1 MKTDLHCSTLH
12 QVCPHCAPVRACC
25 HYSSLSQ
32 WVWRWKKRW
41 KIPSLFYPQP
51 KKQKSISS
59 IGPCLMTGC
68 LAFYWCS
75 SHTYTHKQK
84 PIWHLF
90 SSLLLAVHCP
100 CHMASEK
107 APECV
112 QASNVCVWMCRL
124 WGQRGVTGGWPT
136 DKDSPLHQWSLW
148 IHGDKPG
155 WMGEQKPWRSLLRRE
170 GGGVWITGAL
180 ARWM

>member
-75 SHTYTHKQK
+75 SHTYTHKQN
-84 PIWHLF
+84 L
-90 SSLLLAVHCP
+90 SDTSLAVFCWPFIAHAIWQVRRLQSVCK
-100 CHMASEK
+100 HQM
-107 APECV
+107 
-112 QASNVCVWMCRL
+112 CVWMCRL

-170 GGGVWITGAL
+170 GVVFGSWGH
-180 ARWM
+180 